1 MKGNYKLPEKF
12 TGCESIFQLLQMRK
26 GNANQS
32 MTKQLAVNLA
42 NLIRYNNKL
51 QHLDLSATG
60 LNA

>member
-1 MKGNYKLPEKF
+1 M
-12 TGCESIFQLLQMRK
+12 QLLQMRE

-32 MTKQLAVNLA
+32 MSKQLSVSLA
-42 NLIRYNNKL
+42 NLIRYNHKL